1 MGQNCYPASI
11 YQLHAASTPE
21 NTQCARHGLETGA
34 ALLSL
39 SHCSCPRSLQPH
51 AISCSAAKRQRA
63 TFPCS
68 FRILSHMGTSQN
80 NPSTP
85 PEESVPDAHSNT
97 VSPGGEQS
105 DLSLPEQARPSLV
118 VENPSEPSSLAAI
131 VSAAQTVPTR
141 PTSSSSDLAVPS
153 SKPVPAL
160 PREHAAEASTS
171 ADGRPRVV
179 SATLQVPTPAYGGR
193 VGGGGGRARE
203 DILPRRSVRVTRSDA
218 TLDATVDEAAYA
230 PRSVAFPRRYS
241 SHRRSS
247 SQYLDSEAAWHAR
260 EPVRPITC
268 LSSWIEL
275 GLTLLLSAPPSFRSA
290 Q

>member
-1 MGQNCYPASI
+1 MGQNCYPAYYLPIACSK
-11 YQLHAASTPE
+11 YSE

-34 ALLSL
+34 APLSL
-39 SHCSCPRSLQPH
+39 SHCGCPRSLQPH
-51 AISCSAAKRQRA
+51 TISCSAAKRREA
-63 TFPCS
+63 TLSYS
-68 FRILSHMGTSQN
+68 FRVLSHMSTSQN
-80 NPSTP
+80 NTSMP
-85 PEESVPDAHSNT
+85 PEESIPDIHSNT
-97 VSPGGEQS
+97 VSP
-105 DLSLPEQARPSLV
+105 EQAPPSLV
-118 VENPSEPSSLAAI
+118 VENTSEPPSPAAA
-131 VSAAQTVPTR
+131 VSAAQTAPTR
-141 PTSSSSDLAVPS
+141 PTSSSDPAVPA
-153 SKPVPAL
+153 SKPVPEL
-160 PREHAAEASTS
+160 PRERAAEASTS
-171 ADGRPRVV
+171 ADVRPRVV

-218 TLDATVDEAAYA
+218 TLGATVDEAAYA

-247 SQYLDSEAAWHAR
+247 IQHLDSEAAWHAR

-268 LSSWIEL
+268 LSSWLEL